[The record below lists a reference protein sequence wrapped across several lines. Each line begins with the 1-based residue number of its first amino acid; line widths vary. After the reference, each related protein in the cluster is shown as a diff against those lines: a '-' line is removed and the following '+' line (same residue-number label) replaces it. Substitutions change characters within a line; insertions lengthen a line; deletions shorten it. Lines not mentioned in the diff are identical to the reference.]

1 MEREL
6 TQQEISQQPVGGVV
20 PGRELVVSV
29 REVLS
34 YFDSDRFFRK
44 AELAKYLSV
53 STRTIE
59 KNLDQIPHYRLH
71 GSMLRFRKSEIDVW
85 VEQYREGSNHELDQ
99 IVDGAMESL
108 KG

>member
-1 MEREL
+1 MEHEL
-6 TQQEISQQPVGGVV
+6 TQQNLRKISRQPVGI
-20 PGRELVVSV
+20 VSV
-29 REVLS
+29 REVLT
-34 YFDSDRFFRK
+34 YFDSDRFLSK

-59 KNLDQIPHYRLH
+59 NHLSEIPHYKLFN
-71 GSMLRFRKSEIDVW
+71 SMLVFRKSEIDEW
-85 VEQYREGSNHELDQ
+85 AAQYREDSNHELDR